1 MTELSNISTD
11 KFKILISGIIEKNTN
26 RCSSAYIILDN
37 NNNLI
42 NKGSKIIC
50 DNKSKE
56 YTECMAL
63 CRGLFIA
70 KQNYIKNIIIFLE
83 SNILINKLTNKIE
96 CNNELLKLKQ
106 KIDLLLK
113 QFTNNEYELI
123 DGNDNK
129 NTYELAENEL
139 LINI

>member
-1 MTELSNISTD
+1 MTDLSNISTD

-37 NNNLI
+37 NDNLI
-42 NKGSKIIC
+42 YKGTKIIG

-70 KQNYIKNIIIFLE
+70 KQNYIKNIIILLE
-83 SNILINKLTNKIE
+83 PNILINKLTNKIK
-96 CNNELLKLKQ
+96 CNNELLQLKQ

-113 QFTNNEYELI
+113 QFTNYKYELI